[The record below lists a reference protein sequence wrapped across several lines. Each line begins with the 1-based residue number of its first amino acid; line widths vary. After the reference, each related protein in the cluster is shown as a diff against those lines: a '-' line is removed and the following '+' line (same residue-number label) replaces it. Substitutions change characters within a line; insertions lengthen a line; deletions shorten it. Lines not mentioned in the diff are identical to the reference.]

1 MYLFIKICVIA
12 AISVLLTACS
22 PDYNWRE
29 AHGDKIQFTVL
40 LPAKPAS
47 FTRQINL
54 DGLPVTMTMTAAE
67 VDDVTFAVGVAEL
80 ANAAQA
86 SNALDSMRT
95 GLLNNI
101 GGTPSQ
107 AGIPGQTPTADR
119 VVDLTAG
126 GMTRGQP
133 ALLMARLVAKDK
145 RIYQVLIVGAEHSVI
160 PEHAETFFTSFK
172 PG

>member
-1 MYLFIKICVIA
+1 MT
-12 AISVLLTACS
+12 LLTACS

-29 AHGDKIQFTVL
+29 VHGEKIPFTVL

-47 FTRQINL
+47 FTRQIDLN
-54 DGLPVTMTMTAAE
+54 GLPVSMTMTAAE
-67 VDDVTFAVGVAEL
+67 VDDVTFAVGAAEL
-80 ANAAQA
+80 ADTMQA

-95 GLLNNI
+95 ALLNNI

-107 AGIPGQTPTADR
+107 GSIPGNAPAGDR
-119 VVDLTAG
+119 VIDLTAG

-133 ALLMARLVAKDK
+133 ALLMARLVARNK
-145 RIYQVLIVGAEHSVI
+145 RIYQVLIIGAEHSVI
-160 PEHAETFFTSFK
+160 PEHAETFFSSFK